1 MDQDLEQSLGE
12 LLAKIGPLGVI
23 ALLIFVWVKTDPKI
37 RKTLR
42 HQLWVWIKWLARKI
56 WYLIV
61 VAWWAARNKIPFRL
75 ALRLQPDR
83 WDAMVDKRKLAGL
96 KRGKIKRTPT
106 GVSVRL
112 TLTGRLTTKY
122 VHSQLRQLETGLG
135 LGRDTVRLRQ
145 VSRSDRLILEIKI
158 RNPLEGTVPWER
170 PGRKIRFKD
179 PVRLS
184 VTEFGDVVSVSAKN
198 RIGVFGESGS
208 GKSCTQRILGAH
220 AVTAVDAGLEIWD
233 LKQGVEA
240 QQYRGKAYIVTTVP
254 DALVRLEWLLDEEF
268 PRRAAIM
275 KKRGWTEWR
284 ETEDDP
290 AQLIIIDE
298 GNVITRGFTAGQFGR
313 MCTAI
318 EQGRAL
324 GIFFVWATQYP
335 KAENLPTQIR
345 SQLNITICHK
355 VRNSEEAQ
363 IVFKDDVKKGWA
375 PHTLAGEGWVL
386 VQSSKHRDPE
396 ESKVA
401 WLSPEIFRGL
411 ELVGSVPG
419 RSVTVVDADPADDA
433 PAPEP
438 GKASVADD
446 VWAVLATSSSPLG
459 IRELARRTG
468 RSNAA
473 VHAAVKKLEGSGFVQ
488 QTGGGYSIPV
498 KDPEGDEG

>member
-184 VTEFGDVVSVSAKN
+184 VTEFGDVVSV
-198 RIGVFGESGS
+198 
-208 GKSCTQRILGAH
+208 
-220 AVTAVDAGLEIWD
+220 
-233 LKQGVEA
+233 
-240 QQYRGKAYIVTTVP
+240 
-254 DALVRLEWLLDEEF
+254 
-268 PRRAAIM
+268 
-275 KKRGWTEWR
+275 
-284 ETEDDP
+284 
-290 AQLIIIDE
+290 
-298 GNVITRGFTAGQFGR
+298 
-313 MCTAI
+313 
-318 EQGRAL
+318 
-324 GIFFVWATQYP
+324 
-335 KAENLPTQIR
+335 
-345 SQLNITICHK
+345 
-355 VRNSEEAQ
+355 
-363 IVFKDDVKKGWA
+363 
-375 PHTLAGEGWVL
+375 
-386 VQSSKHRDPE
+386 
-396 ESKVA
+396 
-401 WLSPEIFRGL
+401 
-411 ELVGSVPG
+411 
-419 RSVTVVDADPADDA
+419 
-433 PAPEP
+433 
-438 GKASVADD
+438 
-446 VWAVLATSSSPLG
+446 
-459 IRELARRTG
+459 
-468 RSNAA
+468 
-473 VHAAVKKLEGSGFVQ
+473 
-488 QTGGGYSIPV
+488 
-498 KDPEGDEG
+498 